1 MLRVRIT
8 KWLPTERT
16 VCSLAAT
23 PSATRNMHAHAHSQP
38 QPRHG
43 TWETK
48 DYLVLPR
55 QEINRLC
62 AFIPTAMLMGGM
74 HVIGSLSPWSQPQV
88 QVPDSDGLVHLISP
102 HCTWHRGVAPEER
115 RSSSP
120 HRSPEVAPRA
130 APRAAPRRTTPAPP
144 ASPASSSIH
153 LQRFP
158 EPRPSGPSPVDPP
171 VQA

>member
-1 MLRVRIT
+1 MILRVHIT
-8 KWLPTERT
+8 IWFPTERRG
-16 VCSLAAT
+16 CSLAAT
-23 PSATRNMHAHAHSQP
+23 LSATRNMHAHAHSQP

-55 QEINRLC
+55 QEINCLC
-62 AFIPTAMLMGGM
+62 AFIPSAMLMGGM

-88 QVPDSDGLVHLISP
+88 QVPDSDRLVHLISP
-102 HCTWHRGVAPEER
+102 HRTWHRGVAPEER

-120 HRSPEVAPRA
+120 PRSPEVAPRA
-130 APRAAPRRTTPAPP
+130 ASRRTTPAPP